1 MIQDRGPSAECF
13 PLRQPGAAIEIT
25 RVKPVHRCWAEIDL
39 DALRG
44 NLSWIRQR
52 VGPGVKI
59 ITVVKADAYGHGL
72 KQIAGLLMQSG
83 TDVFGVANLIEA
95 RAIRSVGPGW
105 PVLMLGACL
114 PEEIEQAVK
123 DDVMV
128 TVSSLAEAEAF
139 AAAARKARKTARL
152 HLKVDTGMG
161 RLGCPPEQAEELVE
175 HIDALPGAS
184 LVGLYTHFASVEDE
198 FHYTQRQRTV
208 FGKLLTALNA
218 KQRTFEY
225 LHANN
230 TAAVLLEEAGPYNAV
245 RPGLLVYGVLPFG
258 RRKIEVAGLEQ
269 LKPALS
275 LKCRVTLVKEMPKGS
290 RLSYGGLFTTTR
302 PTRVATISAGYGDGY
317 LRATSER
324 ANVLI
329 GGERCQVLG
338 RITMDQM
345 MVDVTKL
352 PGTAPGDEV
361 VLIGRQGDQVLTA
374 KEVAQWAE
382 TVPWE
387 VLTAIT
393 YRVPRVYQGTQAS

>member
-1 MIQDRGPSAECF
+1 MSVF
-13 PLRQPGAAIEIT
+13 PLLRRWLAIEIGA
-25 RVKPVHRCWAEIDL
+25 VKPVHRCWAEVDL

-44 NLSWIRQR
+44 NLAWIRQR
-52 VGPGVKI
+52 AGAGVKVM
-59 ITVVKADAYGHGL
+59 TVVKADAYGHGL

-95 RAIRSVGPGW
+95 RAIRSVGAGW

-114 PEEIEQAVK
+114 PEEVEQAVK
-123 DDVMV
+123 DQVMV

-139 AAAARKARKTARL
+139 SSAARKFKLVARL

-161 RLGCPPEQAEELVE
+161 RLGCPPEQAEQLLAAIDSLPQVE
-175 HIDALPGAS
+175 TA
-184 LVGLYTHFASVEDE
+184 GLYTHFSSVEDE
-198 FHYTQRQRTV
+198 FHYTQRQRTL
-208 FGKLLTALNA
+208 FGKLLKSLAA
-218 KQRTFEY
+218 KGRNFEY

-230 TAAVLLEEAGPYNAV
+230 SAAMLLEEAGPYNTV

-258 RRKIEVAGLEQ
+258 RRRIEIPNRDLIQPV
-269 LKPALS
+269 LS
-275 LKCRVTLVKEMPKGS
+275 LKCRISLIKDVPKGS
-290 RLSYGGLFTTTR
+290 RLSYGGLYTTTR
-302 PTRVATISAGYGDGY
+302 TTRVATISAGYGDGY
-317 LRATSER
+317 LRASSER

-345 MVDVTKL
+345 LVDVTKL
-352 PGTAPGDEV
+352 ESVSHGDEV
-361 VLIGRQGDQVLTA
+361 VLIGRQGSQELTA
-374 KEVAQWAE
+374 TEVAQWAE

-393 YRVPRVYQGTQAS
+393 YRVPRVYLGAQAS

>member
-1 MIQDRGPSAECF
+1 M
-13 PLRQPGAAIEIT
+13 
-25 RVKPVHRCWAEIDL
+25 KPVHRCWAEIDL

-59 ITVVKADAYGHGL
+59 MTVVKADAYGHGL

-139 AAAARKARKTARL
+139 ATAAKKAKKTAQL

-161 RLGCPPEQAEELVE
+161 RLGCAPEQAEDLIERIAV
-175 HIDALPGAS
+175 LPGVQLA
-184 LVGLYTHFASVEDE
+184 GLYTHFASVEDE

-208 FGKLLTALNA
+208 FGKLLNALNA
-218 KQRTFEY
+218 RQRTFDY

-230 TAAVLLEEAGPYNAV
+230 TAALLLEEAGPYNAV

-258 RRKIEVAGLEQ
+258 RRKLEVPGLDQ
-269 LKPALS
+269 LQPALS
-275 LKCRVTLVKEMPKGS
+275 LKCRVTLVKDVPKGS
-290 RLSYGGLFTTTR
+290 RVSYGGLHTTTR
-302 PTRVATISAGYGDGY
+302 TTRVATISAGYGDGY
-317 LRATSER
+317 LRAASER

-329 GGERCQVLG
+329 AGERCQVLG

-352 PGTAPGDEV
+352 PDTKAGDEV
-361 VLIGRQGDQVLTA
+361 VLIGRQGEQQLTA
-374 KEVAQWAE
+374 TEIAQWAE

-393 YRVPRVYQGTQAS
+393 YRVPRIYRGIQAS

>member
-1 MIQDRGPSAECF
+1 M
-13 PLRQPGAAIEIT
+13 
-25 RVKPVHRCWAEIDL
+25 KPVHRCWAEIDL

-44 NLSWIRQR
+44 NLSWIRRR
-52 VGPGVKI
+52 VGDSVKI

-83 TDVFGVANLIEA
+83 TDVFGVASLLEA
-95 RAIRSVGPGW
+95 RAVRGVGSGW

-114 PEEIEQAVK
+114 PEEIELAVK

-139 AAAARKARKTARL
+139 AAAARKTRKTARL

-161 RLGCPPEQAEELVE
+161 RLGCAPDKAEELIAR
-175 HIDALPGAS
+175 IDLLPEVQ

-198 FHYTQRQRTV
+198 FHYTQRQRTL
-208 FGKLLTALNA
+208 FAKLLASLNA

-230 TAAVLLEEAGPYNAV
+230 SAAVLLEEAGPYNAV

-258 RRKIEVAGLEQ
+258 RRKIETAGLDQ
-269 LKPALS
+269 LRPALS
-275 LKCRVTLVKEMPKGS
+275 LKCRVTLVKELPKGS
-290 RLSYGGLFTTTR
+290 RVSYGGLYTTTR
-302 PTRVATISAGYGDGY
+302 STRVATISAGYGDGY

-329 GGERCQVLG
+329 DGERCPVLG

-352 PGTAPGDEV
+352 PETKPGEEV
-361 VLIGRQGDQVLTA
+361 VLIGAQGDQLLTA
-374 KEVAQWAE
+374 TEVAQWAE

-393 YRVPRVYQGTQAS
+393 YRVPRIYRGTEAA

>member
-1 MIQDRGPSAECF
+1 M
-13 PLRQPGAAIEIT
+13 RQLCPPIEIT

-59 ITVVKADAYGHGL
+59 MTVVKADAYGHGL

-139 AAAARKARKTARL
+139 ATAAKKAKKTAQL

-161 RLGCPPEQAEELVE
+161 RLGCAPEQAEELIERIAV
-175 HIDALPGAS
+175 LPGVHLA
-184 LVGLYTHFASVEDE
+184 GLYTHFASVEDE

-208 FGKLLTALNA
+208 FGKLLNALNA
-218 KQRTFEY
+218 RQRTFDY

-230 TAAVLLEEAGPYNAV
+230 TAALLLEEAGPYNAV

-258 RRKIEVAGLEQ
+258 RRKLEVPGLDQ
-269 LKPALS
+269 LQPALS
-275 LKCRVTLVKEMPKGS
+275 LKCRVTLVKDVPKGT
-290 RLSYGGLFTTTR
+290 RVSYGGLHTTTR
-302 PTRVATISAGYGDGY
+302 TTRVATISAGYGDGY
-317 LRATSER
+317 LRAASER

-329 GGERCQVLG
+329 AGERCQVLG

-352 PGTAPGDEV
+352 PATKAGDEV
-361 VLIGRQGDQVLTA
+361 VLIGRQGEQQLTA
-374 KEVAQWAE
+374 TEIAQWAE

-393 YRVPRVYQGTQAS
+393 YRVPRIYRGIQAS